1 MGGGGGGK
9 AERGRYCK
17 ELLTPSRSKIMT
29 SFSRPVF
36 KFQENEKQR
45 IAPNVGCKVNF
56 GLRFSFSVF
65 HLKATLFYEAF
76 LKVHAY
82 F

>member
-1 MGGGGGGK
+1 
-9 AERGRYCK
+9 
-17 ELLTPSRSKIMT
+17 MT